1 MTSISN
7 MSREDLLTMIWNT
20 VRDEIQAVVKQE
32 VGNRLD
38 SFEQQLTQFSALQQQ
53 MGDVTASIDFTSKKL
68 EDLKSSSLPALYN
81 HVERI
86 AEALA
91 MQTLDVDMHR
101 WKWSLTINGI
111 KGASGED
118 DVDTRN
124 ACVQL
129 ARDHLGIPDADPND
143 LAACHRLARRED
155 VGIIL
160 RFRDLSRRNGWL
172 FGAKNLKGRSDAISI
187 SPDVPPVL
195 RAVKKDLLQK
205 RKALSPVDRKT
216 AHIRHLRQWPYME
229 LVVGKNRKI
238 RSDIKKDSVVE
249 NILGFNALYSP
260 QENM

>member
-1 MTSISN
+1 
-7 MSREDLLTMIWNT
+7 MIRNT

-32 VGNRLD
+32 VSDRLD
-38 SFEQQLTQFSALQQQ
+38 RFEQQLTQLSALQQQ
-53 MGDVTASIDFTSKKL
+53 MGHVTAAIDFTSKKL

-86 AEALA
+86 SEALA
-91 MQTLDVDMHR
+91 VQTLDLDMHR
-101 WKWSLTINGI
+101 RKWSLTINSI

-129 ARDHLGIPDADPND
+129 ARDHLGIPDADPNN
-143 LAACHRLARRED
+143 LAACHRLARKED
-155 VGIIL
+155 TRIIL
-160 RFRDLSRRNGWL
+160 RFRDLSRRNEWL
-172 FGAKNLKGRSDAISI
+172 FGAKNLKGHSDTISI
-187 SPDVPPVL
+187 SPDLPPVL
-195 RAVKKDLLQK
+195 RAIKKDLQK

-216 AHIRHLRQWPYME
+216 AHIRYPRQWPYME

-249 NILGFNALYSP
+249 NILGFNALYNP